1 MLNYYSSFANSFIL
15 TILFFSFLL
24 LLKPHNKVQ
33 ARLLSHTC
41 PRTHSHHLHI
51 ITTHNLTMLPLI
63 PLNRSIRPVN
73 QGNRM
78 AIVEIPNLTTLSNKG
93 NKDFIRLGMLPTE
106 MDPHHVV
113 TEVDEEVGEVVLVIL
128 LLECW

>member
-1 MLNYYSSFANSFIL
+1 
-15 TILFFSFLL
+15 
-24 LLKPHNKVQ
+24 
-33 ARLLSHTC
+33 
-41 PRTHSHHLHI
+41 
-51 ITTHNLTMLPLI
+51 
-63 PLNRSIRPVN
+63 
-73 QGNRM
+73 M

-93 NKDFIRLGMLPTE
+93 NKDFIRLGMLPTA

>member
-1 MLNYYSSFANSFIL
+1 
-15 TILFFSFLL
+15 
-24 LLKPHNKVQ
+24 
-33 ARLLSHTC
+33 
-41 PRTHSHHLHI
+41 
-51 ITTHNLTMLPLI
+51 MLPLI
-63 PLNRSIRPVN
+63 PLKGSIRPVN

-78 AIVEIPNLTTLSNKG
+78 GIVEIHNLTTLSNKG
-93 NKDFIRLGMLPTE
+93 SKDFIRLGMLPTS

>member
-1 MLNYYSSFANSFIL
+1 MFNLIR
-15 TILFFSFLL
+15 
-24 LLKPHNKVQ
+24 LKG
-33 ARLLSHTC
+33 
-41 PRTHSHHLHI
+41 
-51 ITTHNLTMLPLI
+51 
-63 PLNRSIRPVN
+63 SIHPVN

-93 NKDFIRLGMLPTE
+93 NKDFIRLGMLPTA

>member
-1 MLNYYSSFANSFIL
+1 MQP
-15 TILFFSFLL
+15 
-24 LLKPHNKVQ
+24 K
-33 ARLLSHTC
+33 LLSHTY
-41 PRTHSHHLHI
+41 PSTHSHHLHT
-51 ITTHNLTMLPLI
+51 ITPHNLIVLPLI
-63 PLNRSIRPVN
+63 PLKGSIRPVN

-78 AIVEIPNLTTLSNKG
+78 GIVEIPNLTTLSNKG
-93 NKDFIRLGMLPTE
+93 SKESIRLGMVPTA